1 MSSRGSRVGVA
12 AVGLCLLAFAGSILG
27 LARSDRSR
35 PAAALPLAFEPN
47 LGQVDPAVRFLARGA
62 GGSIYLTR
70 GEATLALGRT
80 DVLRLRLVGARRG
93 AAISGAGVLPGRVGH
108 LRAGTAHAGP
118 TFGAVVYR
126 GVYPGVD
133 LRFHGTGGR
142 LEYDFDVAAGAD
154 PGLIAVAMVGARAL
168 RLDAAGDL
176 EVRLATT
183 TLVER
188 APRVYQ
194 VVAGGRRPVSGRYVL
209 DGLGRVGFALGPYD
223 RGRPLV
229 IDPTV
234 RLGGGAADAGR
245 AIAVDRAGAT
255 YVTGDTTSAAFPTR
269 HPIAGHRP
277 GAGVEAFVT
286 KLDAAGRL
294 VYSTYLG
301 GSRYTSGRGIAVDAA
316 GDAYVTGA
324 TNSTDFPTSRRAL
337 QRSYG
342 GGPFDA
348 FVTKLD
354 PSGTAL
360 AYSTFLGDTHYDEG
374 NAIAVDARGRA
385 VVAGRTV
392 SPNFPAVGRLEPHVV
407 SGAFVAR
414 VDPAGSALSYAAVL
428 GGASPANHG
437 DTAFAVAV
445 DPGGAAYLTG
455 VTNSA
460 DLNLTH
466 PIQAALGGGSDAFV
480 AKIDAGGTAVVYCTY
495 LGGSGDEIGR
505 GIAADGDG
513 NAYVT
518 GQTTSS
524 DFPTTLAL
532 QAVGAGGA
540 DAFVTKLSPDGGAL
554 VYSTYLGGSR
564 DDAGA
569 GIAVDRARDVWV
581 TGQTT
586 SPDFPLAHAAQP
598 GEAGGA
604 DAFVTEIDRTGRSV
618 VRSTY
623 LGGRGNDGG
632 LGVAVDRRGR
642 VHVTGQAGSRDFPGR
657 GRGGGFVSAP

>member
-1 MSSRGSRVGVA
+1 LSSPARFA
-12 AVGLCLLAFAGSILG
+12 AVGLGLLACAGSILG

-35 PAAALPLAFEPN
+35 PARAAPLAFEPN
-47 LGQVDPAVRFLARGA
+47 LGQADPAVRFLARGA

-70 GEATLALGRT
+70 GGATLALGPAGR
-80 DVLRLRLVGARRG
+80 LRMRLVGARPPG
-93 AAISGAGVLPGRVGH
+93 AVIGAGILPSRVSYLSSGVA
-108 LRAGTAHAGP
+108 RAGSM
-118 TFGAVVYR
+118 FGAVVYR
-126 GVYPGVD
+126 EVYPGVD

-154 PGLIAVAMVGARAL
+154 PGAIAVAMVGARAL
-168 RLDAAGDL
+168 RLDPAGNL
-176 EVRLATT
+176 AVRLDGSR
-183 TLVER
+183 LVAG

-194 VVAGGRRPVSGRYVL
+194 AVAGGRRAVSGRYVL
-209 DGLGRVGFALGPYD
+209 DGRGRVGFALGPYD
-223 RGRPLV
+223 RRRPLV

-234 RLGGGAADAGR
+234 RLGGGAGDAGR

-255 YVTGDTTSAAFPTR
+255 YVTGDTTSSAFPTR

-277 GAGVEAFVT
+277 GAGVEAFVS
-286 KLDAAGRL
+286 KLDPGGRV

-301 GSRYTSGRGIAVDAA
+301 GGHYTSGRGIAVDAA

-324 TNSTDFPTSRRAL
+324 TNSTDFPTTRRAV

-360 AYSTFLGDTHYDEG
+360 AYSSFLGDTHYDEG

-392 SPNFPAVGRLEPHVV
+392 SPNFPAAGGLEPHVV
-407 SGAFVAR
+407 SGAFVVR
-414 VDPAGSALSYAAVL
+414 LDRSGSALSYATVF
-428 GGASPANHG
+428 GGPSPANHG

-445 DPGGAAYLTG
+445 DPAGAAYLTG

-466 PIQAALGGGSDAFV
+466 PVQAALGGGSDAFV
-480 AKIDAGGTAVVYCTY
+480 AKIDAPGTAVVYCTY
-495 LGGSGDEIGR
+495 LGGGGDEIGR

-518 GQTTSS
+518 GQTTSP
-524 DFPTTLAL
+524 DFPTAVAL
-532 QAVGAGGA
+532 RAVGAGGS
-540 DAFVTKLSPDGGAL
+540 DAFVTKLTPDGGAL
-554 VYSTYLGGSR
+554 VLSTYLGGSR

-569 GIAVDRARDVWV
+569 AIAVDRARDVWV

-586 SPDFPLAHAAQP
+586 SPDFPVAHATQRV
-598 GEAGGA
+598 EAGGA
-604 DAFVTEIDRTGRSV
+604 DAFVTEIDRTGRPI

-632 LGVAVDRRGR
+632 LGVALDRRGR
-642 VHVTGQAGSRDFPGR
+642 VHVTGQAGSRDFPGS
-657 GRGGGFVSAP
+657 GRGGVFVTPP

>member
-1 MSSRGSRVGVA
+1 MSSPASRVAVA
-12 AVGLCLLAFAGSILG
+12 AVGLCLLAFAISVVG
-27 LARSDRSR
+27 LAGSDH
-35 PAAALPLAFEPN
+35 PGAAAPAPLGFEPN
-47 LGQVDPAVRFLARGA
+47 LGQTDPTVSFLARGPA
-62 GGSIYLTR
+62 GSIYLTR
-70 GEATLALGRT
+70 SEAVLALGRT
-80 DVLRLRLVGARRG
+80 DVLRMRLVGAQP
-93 AAISGAGVLPGRVGH
+93 AATITGAGVLPGRVGY
-108 LRAGTAHAGP
+108 LRPGIARTGP

-126 GVYPGVD
+126 SVYPGVD
-133 LRFHGTGGR
+133 LRFHGTAGQ
-142 LEYDFDVAAGAD
+142 LEYDFDVAPRAD
-154 PGLIAVAMVGARAL
+154 PGAITVAMLGARAL
-168 RLDAAGDL
+168 RLDPAGNLD
-176 EVRLATT
+176 VRLGAS
-183 TLVER
+183 TLVEP

-194 VVAGGRRPVSGRYVL
+194 EVGGERRTVAGRYVL
-209 DGLGRVGFALGPYD
+209 DGHGRVGFALGPYD

-234 RLGGGAADAGR
+234 RLGGAADAGR

-255 YVTGDTTSAAFPTR
+255 YVTGDTSSAAFPSVHPVAGR
-269 HPIAGHRP
+269 HP

-286 KLDAAGRL
+286 KLDPAGRV

-301 GSRYTSGRGIAVDAA
+301 GAHYTSGRGIAVDAT
-316 GDAYVTGA
+316 GDPYVTGA
-324 TNSTDFPTSRRAL
+324 TNSTDFPTTRRAL

-354 PSGTAL
+354 RSGTAL

-374 NAIAVDARGRA
+374 NAIAVDRRGRA

-392 SPNFPAVGRLEPHVV
+392 SPNFPAVGGLEPHVV
-407 SGAFVAR
+407 SGAFVVRLDAS
-414 VDPAGSALSYAAVL
+414 GSALGYATVL

-445 DPGGAAYLTG
+445 DPGGAAYVTG

-466 PIQAALGGGSDAFV
+466 PVQASLGGGSDAFV
-480 AKIDAGGTAVVYCTY
+480 AKIDAAGSAVVYCTY
-495 LGGSGDEIGR
+495 LGGAGDEIGR

-513 NAYVT
+513 NVYVT

-524 DFPTTLAL
+524 DFPTALPL
-532 QAVGAGGA
+532 QAVGGGGA
-540 DAFVTKLSPDGGAL
+540 DAFVAKLTPDGGAL
-554 VYSTYLGGSR
+554 VFSTYVGGR
-564 DDAGA
+564 GDDAGA
-569 GIAVDRARDVWV
+569 AIALDRARDVWV

-586 SPDFPLAHAAQP
+586 SPDFPLAHATQHAL
-598 GEAGGA
+598 AGAA

-623 LGGRGNDGG
+623 LGGPGNDGG
-632 LGVAVDRRGR
+632 LGVAVDRRGG
-642 VHVTGQAGSRDFPGR
+642 VHVTGQAGSRDFPGS
-657 GRGGGFVSAP
+657 GRGGVFVTSP